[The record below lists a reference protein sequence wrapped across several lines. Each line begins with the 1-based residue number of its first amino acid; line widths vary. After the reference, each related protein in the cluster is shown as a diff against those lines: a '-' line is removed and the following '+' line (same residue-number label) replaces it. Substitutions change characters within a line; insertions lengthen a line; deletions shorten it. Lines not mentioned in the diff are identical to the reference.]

1 MCRHLYLKKKP
12 RDFTQPDLRLGPGHC
27 GFYLSSTLSC
37 PFCLLEAHP
46 LSFTAKAVY
55 SRSLFTHILI
65 FTEHNMACG
74 CYWIEDHSSA
84 EKVKSIKSVQLET
97 STTKRLKM
105 LILCFDTYR
114 YNLAQ
119 WCTCL
124 WPHLYLYPGTQPL
137 HNTKHWCAQ
146 THSRPAA
153 PICSE
158 PAAISVNSF

>member
-1 MCRHLYLKKKP
+1 MCKHLYLKKNKGLHTTRFETGTWALWLLP
-12 RDFTQPDLRLGPGHC
+12 IPYSVLSLLPLGDPP
-27 GFYLSSTLSC
+27 T
-37 PFCLLEAHP
+37 
-46 LSFTAKAVY
+46 VY
-55 SRSLFTHILI
+55 SRLLFTHILI

-74 CYWIEDHSSA
+74 CYRIEDHSSA

-97 STTKRLKM
+97 STMKRLKM
-105 LILCFDTYR
+105 LILGFDTYR

-119 WCTCL
+119 WCICL

-158 PAAISVNSF
+158 PAAIFVNSF